1 MQNPW
6 KMPDYYG
13 LMISSN
19 KHTILFGNDYDH
31 LYWCEIAIMSLVSLV

>member
-19 KHTILFGNDYDH
+19 KHTILFGNGY
-31 LYWCEIAIMSLVSLV
+31 IMITFIVARLQ

>member
-6 KMPDYYG
+6 EMPDYHG

-19 KHTILFGNDYDH
+19 KHTILFGNGY
-31 LYWCEIAIMSLVSLV
+31 IMITFIGARLL